1 MDNVETKKKYIQIAQ
16 LYYEQNLTQNEIAQ
30 KTGINRTSISR
41 ILKKIREEGI
51 VKITINYDLN
61 DLSLAE
67 KLEKTF
73 HLKKAIVIPVDHQQ
87 PTSVKLTAIG
97 QAAAKFLDSVLEDN
111 DVIGFSWGSS
121 LAATVE
127 ALDPMDVHQNIF
139 CVPMVGGPAGKLE
152 SRYHVNTIC
161 YQAAEK
167 LKGRSL
173 MIDVPAIVEKPS
185 MKSDWMQ
192 TQYYKEIAN
201 MWNNIS
207 VALIGIGSINSTGHS
222 TWRAFYSDSSVEK
235 FKAEHAVGDLCSRFY
250 DRDGNE
256 VQTHLS
262 DRTLSIPLDILHRTR
277 YTIGVAE
284 SEEKISGIL
293 GALNGG
299 HINVLITTEETAD
312 GLLEQVNQEQMNEKK
327 SQ

>member
-73 HLKKAIVIPVDHQQ
+73 HLKKAVVIPVDRQQ
-87 PTSVKLTAIG
+87 PTTVRLTAIG
-97 QAAAKFLDSVLEDN
+97 QAAARFLDSILEDN

-127 ALDPMDVHQNIF
+127 ALDPTQEHKNIF

-152 SRYHVNTIC
+152 SRFHVNTIC

-185 MKSDWMQ
+185 MKNDWMQ
-192 TQYYKEIAN
+192 TKYYKEIAA

-207 VALIGIGSINSTGHS
+207 IALVGIGSINSTGHS
-222 TWRAFYSDSSVEK
+222 TWHAFYSDSSVEK
-235 FKAEHAVGDLCSRFY
+235 FKAAHVIGDLCSRFY
-250 DRDGNE
+250 NQNGIE
-256 VQTHLS
+256 LQTHLS
-262 DRTLSIPLDILHRTR
+262 DRTLSIPLDILHKTR

-284 SEEKISGIL
+284 SEEKIPGIL

-299 HINVLITTEETAD
+299 HINVLITTEETAA
-312 GLLEQVNQEQMNEKK
+312 GLLKLKQAEQNQTN
-327 SQ
+327 